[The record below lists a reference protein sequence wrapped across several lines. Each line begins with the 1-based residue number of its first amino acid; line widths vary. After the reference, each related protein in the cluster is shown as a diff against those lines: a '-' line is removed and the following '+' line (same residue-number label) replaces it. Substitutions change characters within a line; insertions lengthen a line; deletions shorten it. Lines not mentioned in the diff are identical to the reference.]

1 MSDNVVLEAV
11 NLCKAYEMPH
21 GTVQV
26 LKDYS
31 IRIQKGEALC
41 VMGASGS
48 GKSTL
53 LHLLAGLDVPDSGEV
68 MVEGEPLHAW
78 RESKR
83 ATFRAER
90 IGVVFQDYHL
100 MPDLDVLQ
108 NVLIP
113 TRALRGKRSLAERVE
128 TAKRQL
134 NSVGLADRLDHRPV
148 ELSGGEQQRLAVV
161 RALMND
167 PDILLADEP
176 TGNLDAAT
184 GDRVLDDL
192 FTLSRARERTLVMVT
207 HDPRLAERCDRVVRL
222 GESDVSGH

>member
-1 MSDNVVLEAV
+1 MTDKPILEAV
-11 NLCKAYEMPH
+11 DLCKVYRMPH
-21 GTVQV
+21 GDVQV
-26 LKDYS
+26 LDHYS
-31 IRIQKGEALC
+31 LKITKGESLC
-41 VMGASGS
+41 IMGASGS

-68 MVEGEPLHAW
+68 RVDGEPLHAW

-83 ATFRAER
+83 ASFRAKR
-90 IGVVFQDYHL
+90 MGVVFQNYHL

-113 TRALRGKRSLAERVE
+113 TRTFAQSCSMAERE
-128 TAKRQL
+128 ALARNRLKA
-134 NSVGLADRLDHRPV
+134 VGLEDRLHHRPV

-176 TGNLDAAT
+176 TGNLDVTT

-192 FTLSRARERTLVMVT
+192 FRLSQERERTLVLVT
-207 HDPRLAERCDRVVRL
+207 HDPRLAERCDRVVQL
-222 GESDVSGH
+222 

>member
-1 MSDNVVLEAV
+1 MSDSPVLEAIDL
-11 NLCKAYEMPH
+11 NKAYRMPH
-21 GTVQV
+21 GVVQV
-26 LKDYS
+26 LESYS
-31 IRIQKGEALC
+31 LSIAQGEHVC
-41 VMGASGS
+41 IMGASGS

-68 MVEGEPLHAW
+68 RVKGEPLHSW
-78 RESKR
+78 GESKR
-83 ATFRAER
+83 AAFRANA

-108 NVLIP
+108 NVLVP
-113 TRALRGKRSLAERVE
+113 TRAVNALPMSERISLAKSRLE
-128 TAKRQL
+128 A
-134 NSVGLADRLDHRPV
+134 VGLGDRLDHRPV

-176 TGNLDAAT
+176 TGNLDAET

-192 FTLSRARERTLVMVT
+192 FRLSKERERTLVMVT

-222 GESDVSGH
+222 